1 MSFARAALWRAYA
14 NRMIPDATIAR
25 MEHAQFA
32 RLRTAFL
39 MLQTQLLANRA
50 IARHMRVKR

>member
-1 MSFARAALWRAYA
+1 MSFARAALWRAYD

-32 RLRTAFL
+32 RLRRSFL
-39 MLQTQLLANRA
+39 PLHIQLDCNRV
-50 IARHMRVKR
+50 IGRHMRVKR

>member
-25 MEHAQFA
+25 MEHRQYV
-32 RLRTAFL
+32 RLRRVFFGL
-39 MLQTQLLANRA
+39 HEQLRSNRI